1 MPDIIDLPL
10 PAFADDA
17 RWQAYCRLGRA
28 YNHELLGTTEWDD
41 SPEAALIQAAA
52 ETDYT
57 VHRCLALADGEP
69 VGYGRSLV
77 NHVDEPAADAYEVDA
92 CVRRR
97 VLVTDPDDV
106 ATPRPAWAYVASDA
120 LTAAERIAVVGD
132 SIVYGRDD
140 PDGGW
145 AGRLARHHG
154 RADGRRFWNLAV
166 PGLTLRE
173 LDRHADAETAL
184 RRADTVVVGAGI
196 NDLRA
201 VEGPAR
207 PADVVAAMDALC
219 TRLEAA
225 GRRPVVLIPL
235 WLDAP
240 AADADFGMGVRL
252 ADAADLRERLVAWG
266 AQTHRD
272 VVDLW
277 PVLEGR
283 PERFTDGVHPDAA
296 GHALLWE
303 RLRATMAP

>member
-41 SPEAALIQAAA
+41 SPEDALIQAAA

-145 AGRLARHHG
+145 AVTATSAARRCFG
-154 RADGRRFWNLAV
+154 V
-166 PGLTLRE
+166 ST
-173 LDRHADAETAL
+173 
-184 RRADTVVVGAGI
+184 
-196 NDLRA
+196 
-201 VEGPAR
+201 
-207 PADVVAAMDALC
+207 
-219 TRLEAA
+219 AA
-225 GRRPVVLIPL
+225 G
-235 WLDAP
+235 DCAP
-240 AADADFGMGVRL
+240 D
-252 ADAADLRERLVAWG
+252 G
-266 AQTHRD
+266 A
-272 VVDLW
+272 
-277 PVLEGR
+277 
-283 PERFTDGVHPDAA
+283 PDQPRTT
-296 GHALLWE
+296 E
-303 RLRATMAP
+303 TSSRTATWKGG